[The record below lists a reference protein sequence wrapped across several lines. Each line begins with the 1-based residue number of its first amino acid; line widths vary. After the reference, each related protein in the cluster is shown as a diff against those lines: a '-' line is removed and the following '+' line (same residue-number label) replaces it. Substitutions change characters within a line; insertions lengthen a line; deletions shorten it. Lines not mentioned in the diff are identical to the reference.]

1 MLWQVSAISETLF
14 KHFFKIKP
22 NFARH
27 PAGCI
32 YNEPSRQTRQIRKML
47 VLSVCRNNHWEL
59 FVCVT
64 NPFHIFKLLWVL
76 YSGHYNSLLCVV
88 LSMVDAFQTYLCQ
101 NWGTL
106 DISGCSWSC
115 SGAPA
120 AWSPPRSWRQHD
132 TGTSSRWAEAGTGL
146 ARAGQQSKWQS
157 KKRKGC
163 LRSEDCMLPHCS
175 PPISRC
181 QLRHPGDPA
190 RPGAWWPAATV

>member
-1 MLWQVSAISETLF
+1 
-14 KHFFKIKP
+14 
-22 NFARH
+22 
-27 PAGCI
+27 
-32 YNEPSRQTRQIRKML
+32 ML

-64 NPFHIFKLLWVL
+64 NPFHIFKLLRVL

-88 LSMVDAFQTYLCQ
+88 LSIVHKCFPNVSLSKLRNSRYFWLQLVLFGGACSMVTAQIVKAARHWNLVQ
-101 NWGTL
+101 VSRGWARPGQ
-106 DISGCSWSC
+106 SW
-115 SGAPA
+115 A
-120 AWSPPRSWRQHD
+120 A
-132 TGTSSRWAEAGTGL
+132 E
-146 ARAGQQSKWQS
+146 QS

-163 LRSEDCMLPHCS
+163 LRSEDCLLPHCS